1 MGAGSLA
8 LQGKTVTQA
17 RSNAPRNPCSATQYW
32 NTSQNG
38 FSENFQYDNMNRLW
52 TSQVTT
58 NISAPQ
64 QTFTYD
70 SIGDIASKTGVGTG
84 NYVYPASGANAVQPH
99 AVSSIPGIGSFS
111 YDANGNMLAGAGR
124 GMSWNSFDMPIT
136 MTEGSNSSAFVYG
149 PEHQRTKQTRGDGT
163 VIFYAGAMEADLL
176 NGNTTVKTYWPLG
189 LGVEI
194 DAPGATS
201 SALNWTHTD
210 RLGSVVAI
218 TDGSGNL
225 AQSMAYDAWGS
236 RRDLAGDPGVI
247 TVSANGQLGGQNE
260 IDNKGYTGQEM
271 LDQLQLVH
279 LNGRVYDPFT
289 ARFISADPEIQD
301 PTHSQSYNRYTYVW
315 NNPTND
321 TDLTGFSCNDPQ
333 DGGDCV
339 IIGHLNA
346 TDASSAEN
354 GMFTLV
360 RFTSIGN
367 RISNF
372 VQGAPGTPQRA
383 FNDNLDKSIKNA
395 VDGSGCIKSGSA
407 TLCIGLLGIE
417 DIEKKLLAKLLDE
430 FVAKT
435 ETELA
440 QQAKDTLS
448 KNAAKE
454 GEKALTTLYQKLG
467 PNGEHLKY
475 GITNNPA
482 TRYTEEELAGGSLKK
497 LAEGS
502 RKDMLKLERD
512 LHETLPIGPEEGQKF
527 YIQKQF
533 DKGLTPPPYNQ

>member
-136 MTEGSNSSAFVYG
+136 MTEGSNSSTFVYG

-194 DAPGATS
+194 DAPGAIS

-301 PTHSQSYNRYTYVW
+301 PSHSQSYNRYSYVW

-321 TDLTGFSCNDPQ
+321 TDPSGFSCNDPQ

-354 GMFTLV
+354 GMFVAVGTSAV
-360 RFTSIGN
+360 RSVVPNVAAAAGS
-367 RISNF
+367 RVSL
-372 VQGAPGTPQRA
+372 GALFRA
-383 FNDNLDKSIKNA
+383 VAIDNPL
-395 VDGSGCIKSGSA
+395 
-407 TLCIGLLGIE
+407 GLLIQ
-417 DIEKKLLAKLLDE
+417 LM
-430 FVAKT
+430 
-435 ETELA
+435 
-440 QQAKDTLS
+440 Q
-448 KNAAKE
+448 
-454 GEKALTTLYQKLG
+454 
-467 PNGEHLKY
+467 P
-475 GITNNPA
+475 ITMGNDDV
-482 TRYTEEELAGGSLKK
+482 YTPEELAAMDKKALDGKKSDAASGG
-497 LAEGS
+497 AE
-502 RKDMLKLERD
+502 
-512 LHETLPIGPEEGQKF
+512 
-527 YIQKQF
+527 
-533 DKGLTPPPYNQ
+533 PPPDPKNDKNDKNNKKVKPDREQKPDDAPEGTRGVDKDKRLDREKIHEIKRQIGAGAKDWVGIDREGNIWTNEGGQAANQGHYQDFIH